1 MKIETKLNP
10 LDKIFFIHE
19 RKVIESIVQ
28 HIRIEI
34 DEDGVFVLYLCNSE
48 SQKNVNIKVEE
59 QHAFKTKAE
68 LLKSL

>member
-1 MKIETKLNP
+1 MKVETKLNV

-19 RKVIESIVQ
+19 KKVIESIVQ

-34 DEDGVFVLYLCNSE
+34 DEDGSYILYLCNSE
-48 SQKNVNIKVEE
+48 KDKNVNIKVEE
-59 QHAFKTKAE
+59 QYAFKSKAE